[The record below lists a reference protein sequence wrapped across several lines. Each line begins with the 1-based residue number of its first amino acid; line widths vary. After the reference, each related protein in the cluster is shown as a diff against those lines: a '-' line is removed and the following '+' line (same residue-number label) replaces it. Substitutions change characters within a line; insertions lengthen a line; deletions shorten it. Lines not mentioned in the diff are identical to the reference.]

1 MVRSPSAVRR
11 TTWLGWLPEPE
22 RTSRPAD
29 GPLALRGQTYD
40 RTDLCKIDE
49 VLRVNLGQGLGRQL
63 ADQETHRTGRGLPGI
78 NPAAKRRHHGWDI
91 GGGLAVPC
99 DLVHAHPPR
108 GKA

>member
-1 MVRSPSAVRR
+1 MGRSPAALRR
-11 TTWLGWLPEPE
+11 TIGRIWE
-22 RTSRPAD
+22 
-29 GPLALRGQTYD
+29 
-40 RTDLCKIDE
+40 KIDE

-99 DLVHAHPPR
+99 DLVHAHPP
-108 GKA
+108 GG